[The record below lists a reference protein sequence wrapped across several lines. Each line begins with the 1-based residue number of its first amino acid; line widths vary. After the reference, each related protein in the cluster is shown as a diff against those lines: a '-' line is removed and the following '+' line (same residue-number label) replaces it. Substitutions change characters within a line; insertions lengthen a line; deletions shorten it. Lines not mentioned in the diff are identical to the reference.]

1 MGCGRIG
8 LSIATALS
16 EQGHTVHILDLSP
29 SAFDL
34 LPAGMKDDGRIV
46 PIVGDGTREADLRRA
61 STQDAD
67 VFIALSGKDARN
79 ALSAQI
85 AKHVLQVPTVICR
98 INDPTRKEMY
108 TQLGLTAVSAAGL
121 VTEAVLEA
129 TRS

>member
-1 MGCGRIG
+1 M
-8 LSIATALS
+8 
-16 EQGHTVHILDLSP
+16 HILDLSP

-34 LPAGMKDDGRIV
+34 LPAGMKGDGRIV

-61 STQDAD
+61 SAQGAD
-67 VFIALSGKDARN
+67 VFIALSGRDARN